1 MARALAMGPALVL
14 ADEPTGNLDTK
25 SADVVF
31 ALLRRF
37 NRDHGMT
44 LQFVTHNPGPGIPL
58 RQDHPRHR
66 RDCQRLEQGGG
77 GFRCP
82 VI

>member
-1 MARALAMGPALVL
+1 VARALAMGTALVL

-25 SADVVF
+25 SADEVF

-44 LQFVTHNPGPGIPL
+44 VLFVTHNPARASRCDKTIHVIDGIVS
-58 RQDHPRHR
+58 
-66 RDCQRLEQGGG
+66 G
-77 GFRCP
+77 
-82 VI
+82 